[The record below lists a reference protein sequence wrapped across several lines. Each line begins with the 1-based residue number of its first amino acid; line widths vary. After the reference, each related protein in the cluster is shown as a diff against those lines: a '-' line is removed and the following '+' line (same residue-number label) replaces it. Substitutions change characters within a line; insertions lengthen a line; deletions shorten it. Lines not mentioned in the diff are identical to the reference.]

1 MDSPRRPP
9 MRSTGGIALELS
21 ESSLLSRADSPYT
34 DMESNYGCGD
44 SISNDGWGP
53 PPIERCMS
61 CISKLGAMSRYVT
74 TKLKKMVYLPIKFS
88 LTNLL
93 DSRKIKECLQIQTNI
108 KYWVSKFDYRFSINN
123 NINLFLFYIL
133 NIAVENEK

>member
-21 ESSLLSRADSPYT
+21 ETSLLSRADSPYT

-61 CISKLGAMSRYVT
+61 CISKLGAMSR
-74 TKLKKMVYLPIKFS
+74 
-88 LTNLL
+88 
-93 DSRKIKECLQIQTNI
+93 
-108 KYWVSKFDYRFSINN
+108 
-123 NINLFLFYIL
+123 
-133 NIAVENEK
+133 